1 MGVLRL
7 SRTEEVNIVK
17 PAERLIET
25 ISDQSVLSYPKRLP
39 MIVPPKLYTNMTNG
53 GSSPV

>member
-39 MIVPPKLYTNMTNG
+39 WIG
-53 GSSPV
+53 GS